1 MIAILA
7 GLQLMWTGSRRL
19 AEKYT
24 ATSPAATVHAD
35 TSKGK

>member
-1 MIAILA
+1 M
-7 GLQLMWTGSRRL
+7 QLVWAGSRKL